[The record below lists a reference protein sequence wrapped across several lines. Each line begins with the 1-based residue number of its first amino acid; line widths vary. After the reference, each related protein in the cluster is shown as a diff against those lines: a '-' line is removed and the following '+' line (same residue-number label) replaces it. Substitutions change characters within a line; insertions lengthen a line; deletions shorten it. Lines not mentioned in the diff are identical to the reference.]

1 VDLRDVPRHLRN
13 AGDAEASFTYDE
25 LLDNITLY
33 WVTNTGA
40 SSARLYWELARSGGP
55 RPGVPDDPI
64 SLPPGSTMFPHEHVR
79 ESRRWIERRYS
90 NLVHFDWA
98 DRGGHF
104 GALEAPD
111 IMIDEIRA
119 TFRGLV

>member
-1 VDLRDVPRHLRN
+1 
-13 AGDAEASFTYDE
+13 
-25 LLDNITLY
+25 
-33 WVTNTGA
+33 
-40 SSARLYWELARSGGP
+40 
-55 RPGVPDDPI
+55 VPDVPI
-64 SLPPGSTMFPHEHVR
+64 SLRPGFTMFPHEHVR
-79 ESRRWIERRYS
+79 KSRRWIERRYS

-119 TFRGLV
+119 TFRGLA